1 MTDDEV
7 RERLMDRLAGEFEEA
22 LDSLP
27 DDMGTSPGE
36 AWGAMLRAADGS
48 PLGQPE
54 PADPAQITA
63 NAMVLRLLEADP
75 ALKDRALEP
84 GAVIVVEV
92 PDAEWVEPVADA
104 WRELIHAAKGILR
117 DGDAPE
123 ERPVPGKESA
133 SSPWVA
139 VRRDGRSR
147 DHRPDEGN
155 RAVRAVVS
163 SGRPVYGFSPS
174 PARFLPSDLMRAA
187 TDRVT
192 IGLPDASVLTET
204 ATILTGAPPV
214 TASIAAEVA
223 ARVTVADLWLARRPG
238 QDADAY
244 LNRLAQL
251 ASGQTNDQ
259 ALKLDGLHGMD
270 EAIRWGLDVARDLA
284 DYAGGKLPWRE
295 VDRGAVLFGPT
306 GTGKTTFAKA
316 LAAQCGVPLVTGSLA
331 RWQGAREGHLGTTLG
346 AMQRTFDDARRSAP
360 CILLV
365 DEVDAFCDRATF
377 GRRERDYA
385 VQVVNAFLEE
395 LDGAAGR
402 EGVVVVGCC
411 NDASRLDPAILRPG
425 RLERL
430 IQVPLPDQAA
440 LAAILRHHL
449 GEELPDADLPRLA
462 LLGLGSTGAD
472 AEQWVR
478 GMRRRARHDRRGAT
492 FADLEAEVR
501 GRVPSPPL
509 ASLRRTAIH
518 EAGHAGL
525 VALERPG
532 AVIAATIVPSRGL
545 AGRVHWKGS
554 GAGQPAFTP
563 ATLLATLREALAG
576 RAAEEELLGE
586 ASATS
591 GGGVESD
598 LARATWLATVAVTA
612 LGLTQGQGALV
623 WRGMP
628 DTANVPALLA
638 EQPDVARGVA
648 GMLDAAYA
656 EARAVVRR
664 HAGVIRRLADLLVD
678 REIVSGAQVE
688 ALMAGKGVGRGKG
701 FGGGIPLRFGAKIK
715 GYRTGKWSWGKSRV
729 IAGRVS

>member
-1 MTDDEV
+1 MSGSNASQTEPDATEPPPEEKQGGAAPLTDDEV
-7 RERLMDRLAGEFEEA
+7 WDLLNERLTGEFEEA
-22 LDSLP
+22 LDSRP
-27 DDMGTSPGE
+27 DDIGTSPGE
-36 AWGAMLRAADGS
+36 AWGTMLRAADGS

-54 PADPAQITA
+54 PADPAQIAAT
-63 NAMVLRLLEADP
+63 AMVLRLLEAD
-75 ALKDRALEP
+75 AGLQARAVQP

-92 PDAEWVEPVADA
+92 PGAEWVEPIAEA
-104 WRELIHAAKGILR
+104 WRELIHAAKGTPQ
-117 DGDAPE
+117 DGSGQE
-123 ERPVPGKESA
+123 EPPVPGVESV

-155 RAVRAVVS
+155 RAVRAVVA

-187 TDRVT
+187 TERVA
-192 IGLPDASVLTET
+192 IGPPDASALIEA

-214 TASIAAEVA
+214 MVSIRAEVA

-244 LNRLAQL
+244 LTRLSQL
-251 ASGQTNDQ
+251 ASGQNGHQ
-259 ALKLDGLHGMD
+259 APRLDGLHGMD
-270 EAIRWGLDVARDLA
+270 EAVHWGWDVARDLA
-284 DYAGGKLPWRE
+284 DYAAGTLPWRE

-316 LAAQCGVPLVTGSLA
+316 LAAQCSVPLVTGSLA
-331 RWQGAREGHLGTTLG
+331 QWQGARDGHLGTTLG
-346 AMQRTFDDARRSAP
+346 AMQRTFDEARKSAP

-365 DEVDAFCDRATF
+365 DEIDAFGDRAAF

-425 RLERL
+425 RLEHL

-449 GEELPDADLPRLA
+449 GDELPDADLPRLA
-462 LLGLGSTGAD
+462 LIGLGSTGAE
-472 AEQWVR
+472 AERWVR
-478 GMRRRARHDRRGAT
+478 GMRRRARNARRGAT
-492 FADLEAEVR
+492 LLDLEAEVR
-501 GRVPSPPL
+501 GRASSPPP

-518 EAGHAGL
+518 EAGHAL
-525 VALERPG
+525 MLALERPG

-545 AGRVHWKGS
+545 AGRVHWK
-554 GAGQPAFTP
+554 QVDETRPAFTR
-563 ATLLATLREALAG
+563 AALLATLREALAG

-591 GGGVESD
+591 GGGLESD
-598 LARATWLATVAVTA
+598 LCRAT
-612 LGLTQGQGALV
+612 
-623 WRGMP
+623 
-628 DTANVPALLA
+628 
-638 EQPDVARGVA
+638 
-648 GMLDAAYA
+648 
-656 EARAVVRR
+656 
-664 HAGVIRRLADLLVD
+664 
-678 REIVSGAQVE
+678 
-688 ALMAGKGVGRGKG
+688 
-701 FGGGIPLRFGAKIK
+701 
-715 GYRTGKWSWGKSRV
+715 
-729 IAGRVS
+729 

>member
-1 MTDDEV
+1 MSDSDASTNKRASTTPSLEEDQEGAAPLTDDEV
-7 RERLMDRLAGEFEEA
+7 RERLMDRLTGEFEEA
-22 LDSLP
+22 VDALP
-27 DDMGTSPGE
+27 GDFGTSPGE

-54 PADPAQITA
+54 PADPAQIAAT
-63 NAMVLRLLEADP
+63 AMVLRLLEVDP
-75 ALKDRALEP
+75 GLKARARQP

-92 PDAEWVEPVADA
+92 PGAEWVEPIAEA
-104 WRELIHAAKGILR
+104 WRELIHAATRAATDRGEQEGSGHKGE
-117 DGDAPE
+117 GAN
-123 ERPVPGKESA
+123 SA
-133 SSPWVA
+133 WVA
-139 VRRDGRSR
+139 FRRDGKSR

-155 RAVRAVVS
+155 RAVRAVVA

-187 TDRVT
+187 TERVT
-192 IGLPDASVLTET
+192 IGLPDAPALIET

-214 TASIAAEVA
+214 TVSIGAEVA

-238 QDADAY
+238 QDAEAY
-244 LNRLAQL
+244 LTRLAQL
-251 ASGQTNDQ
+251 ACRQIGDQ
-259 ALKLDGLHGMD
+259 ALRLDGLHGMD
-270 EAIRWGLDVARDLA
+270 EAVRWGKDVARDLA
-284 DYAGGKLPWRE
+284 DYAVGTLPWRE

-316 LAAQCGVPLVTGSLA
+316 LAAQCGVHLVTGSLA
-331 RWQGAREGHLGTTLG
+331 QWQGAQEGHLGTTLG
-346 AMQRTFDDARRSAP
+346 AMQRTFDDARKAAP

-365 DEVDAFCDRATF
+365 DEIDAFGDRAAF
-377 GRRERDYA
+377 GRRERGYA

-449 GEELPDADLPRLA
+449 GDELPDADLSRLA
-462 LLGLGSTGAD
+462 LIGLGSTGAD
-472 AEQWVR
+472 AERWVR
-478 GMRRRARHDRRGAT
+478 GMRRRARHDRRGGT
-492 FADLEAEVR
+492 LSDLEAEVR
-501 GRVPSPPL
+501 GRASSPPL
-509 ASLRRTAIH
+509 ASLNRTAVH
-518 EAGHAGL
+518 EAGHAVM

-532 AVIAATIVPSRGL
+532 ALVAATIVPSRGL
-545 AGRVHWKGS
+545 AGRVHWK
-554 GAGQPAFTP
+554 QVDETRPALTR
-563 ATLLATLREALAG
+563 AALLATLREALAG
-576 RAAEEELLGE
+576 RAAEEELLGG

-598 LARATWLATVAVTA
+598 LSRATWLATVAVTA
-612 LGLTQGQGALV
+612 LGLDEGRDALV

-628 DTANVPALLA
+628 DAADVPTLLA
-638 EQPDVARGVA
+638 EQPDVARRVA

-656 EARAVVRR
+656 EARTVVRR
-664 HAGVIRRLADLLVD
+664 HAAVIRRLADLLVD
-678 REIVSGAQVE
+678 REIVSRAEVE
-688 ALMAGKGVGRGKG
+688 ALVAGE
-701 FGGGIPLRFGAKIK
+701 GA
-715 GYRTGKWSWGKSRV
+715 
-729 IAGRVS
+729 AGEV